1 MKGLNASATQCNSHS
16 IYYKYFSEQFCIT
29 QVLRHLKLQKICK
42 AFLLAKLFH
51 CFQFEIF
58 QLWNEMKFRKTIFRS
73 KRPGV
78 FLGKGIL
85 KICSRFKGEHSCRN
99 AISVK
104 LLCNFIEIAL
114 RHGCSPVNLLHTFRT
129 PFPETSGWLLL
140 SKLLN
145 LKSFKSILNTQVL
158 NSCIFLFYETY
169 CVNLDIQ

>member
-1 MKGLNASATQCNSHS
+1 
-16 IYYKYFSEQFCIT
+16 
-29 QVLRHLKLQKICK
+29 
-42 AFLLAKLFH
+42 
-51 CFQFEIF
+51 
-58 QLWNEMKFRKTIFRS
+58 MKFRKTIFRGS
-73 KRPGV
+73 RPGL

-145 LKSFKSILNTQVL
+145 LKSFKSILNTHFYFMKHTALILIFNKADVRFSIILIMNNYL
-158 NSCIFLFYETY
+158 NNYNWFLKPRKFIFKVRL
-169 CVNLDIQ
+169 

>member
-114 RHGCSPVNLLHTFRT
+114 RHGCSPVNLLHILRA
-129 PFPETSGWLLL
+129 PSPKNTSGRLLL
-140 SKLLN
+140 SFMYLKVQPCKLYN
-145 LKSFKSILNTQVL
+145 NKYTITST
-158 NSCIFLFYETY
+158 
-169 CVNLDIQ
+169 